1 MLLMVEVG
9 NISIS
14 SIITEV
20 MFFMTLVTQLA
31 NNFNMVTNCNALSF
45 ELLILYP
52 NFLSSLIDH
61 VHFAH

>member
-1 MLLMVEVG
+1 
-9 NISIS
+9 
-14 SIITEV
+14 